1 MVAIR
6 AFFIFSHLCG
16 GNGRLSSVIKYWPW
30 RDYAETGITGMIE
43 KETDELK
50 KILKST
56 HPEDI
61 DGFFEENRDSM
72 SDTPDAFCAY
82 IKGIMKEN
90 GVSQQ
95 EAFLNA
101 DVPERYGYKLL
112 SGEKH
117 TRQRDVILRI
127 CFGAGMTLDETQ
139 KALRKYGMPEL
150 YPKVARDALLMT
162 IFNNKPK
169 NIIEVNRLLM
179 KNKQQPLKTSGTQE

>member
-1 MVAIR
+1 
-6 AFFIFSHLCG
+6 
-16 GNGRLSSVIKYWPW
+16 
-30 RDYAETGITGMIE
+30 MIE

-61 DGFFEENRDSM
+61 DGFFEENRDSL

-95 EAFLNA
+95 DAFLNA

-112 SGEKH
+112 SGEIK
-117 TRQRDVILRI
+117 
-127 CFGAGMTLDETQ
+127 
-139 KALRKYGMPEL
+139 
-150 YPKVARDALLMT
+150 
-162 IFNNKPK
+162 
-169 NIIEVNRLLM
+169 
-179 KNKQQPLKTSGTQE
+179 

>member
-1 MVAIR
+1 M
-6 AFFIFSHLCG
+6 
-16 GNGRLSSVIKYWPW
+16 
-30 RDYAETGITGMIE
+30 TE

-61 DGFFEENRDSM
+61 DGFYKENKDSL
-72 SDTPDAFCAY
+72 SDTPVAFCSY

-90 GVSQQ
+90 DVSQQ
-95 EAFLNA
+95 DAFLNA

-127 CFGAGMTLDETQ
+127 CFGAGLSLDETQ

-150 YPKVARDALLMT
+150 YPKVPRDALLMT

-169 NIIEVNRLLM
+169 NIIEVNRILM